1 MKWYLLVVT
10 VFACA
15 FAQTASA
22 EDRVPESPV
31 KLKLVAKTD
40 KYKFD
45 GGGKTAAEYKAA
57 LEETAKTLE
66 KGERANPPKPL
77 TVDFI
82 LEITNTSKEEVTIHV
97 GGDANVYT
105 FELKGGAGVVTM
117 NNPVAFTADFKLS
130 KPVTLA
136 AGKSHEIP
144 VKAFADGNRGFSRL
158 LFWTGPG
165 EYTLSAKYTLAD
177 KDGGKAAELT
187 SEPVKVTVTDK

>member
-1 MKWYLLVVT
+1 MKWFLLVLT
-10 VFACA
+10 VFA
-15 FAQTASA
+15 FASTASA
-22 EDRVPESPV
+22 EGRVSDNPI

-57 LEETAKTLE
+57 LEETAKRLE
-66 KGERANPPKPL
+66 KGEPASPPKPL
-77 TVDFI
+77 TVD
-82 LEITNTSKEEVTIHV
+82 LVLQITNTSKEDITIHV

-105 FELKGGAGVVTM
+105 FELNGGAGAVTM
-117 NNPVAFTADFKLS
+117 NNPIAFTRDFKLS

-136 AGKSHEIP
+136 AGQSHEIP
-144 VKAFADGNRGFSRL
+144 VKVFADGTRGLSRL

-177 KDGGKAAELT
+177 KDGGKARELT
-187 SEPVKVTVTDK
+187 SEPVKITVN